1 MQGSVKYKHLAEQA
15 QEFMKCSKEGS
26 HHSRVDNIVKTVE
39 RFENGDLKE
48 PSSGWLRPGGQDG
61 DESWMEVTPESL
73 DRMLAA
79 RFGVAQGGE
88 ENIPSELNSFLSKI
102 SDMAGVGD
110 QDSVDLDP
118 NNLISSMKKLLGEPD
133 DHTFSDE
140 DSDESDDDE
149 EDPVIIDYMNRLDAE
164 VSGLKGRED
173 LPDQDKPLEVDTN
186 VLSNLLASYSAEL
199 GFSGPASSLFNTLG
213 INPGVKGEKS

>member
-1 MQGSVKYKHLAEQA
+1 MQGSVKYKHLAEKA
-15 QEFMKCSKEGS
+15 QEFMKSSDEGS
-26 HHSRVDNIVKTVE
+26 HHSRADNIVKIVE
-39 RFENGDLKE
+39 SFENGDLKG
-48 PSSGWLRPGGQDG
+48 PSSGWLRPGGLDG

-79 RFGVAQGGE
+79 RFGVAHGGE

-110 QDSVDLDP
+110 KDSVDLDP

-133 DHTFSDE
+133 DHIFSDE
-140 DSDESDDDE
+140 DSDESYDE

-199 GFSGPASSLFNTLG
+199 GFSGPASSLFSTLG